1 VAFLDLSSR
10 EIHCKVVYYGPG
22 LGGKTA
28 NLRYLSE
35 HGRPELRGRL
45 ISLSTDTD
53 RTLFFDFL
61 PFDLAPL
68 RDFRPRFNLYT
79 VPGQVFYDAARR
91 AVLRGA
97 DGIIFVADSQEA
109 RLQANVESI
118 RNLDSHLKSYGRDV
132 GEIPYVLQLN
142 KRDLPSALPADEL
155 WRRLN
160 VKGEPTVE
168 ATAPN
173 GQGVLETLKVA
184 AREVLMDLRR
194 RPVPRII
201 PPSQAAV

>member
-118 RNLDSHLKSYGRDV
+118 RNLDCHLKSYGRDV

-160 VKGEPTVE
+160 IKGEPTVE
-168 ATAPN
+168 ASAPT